1 MSDDFCIVRHSLT
14 YEQKEG
20 DPLRSYVPELRAA
33 GAVPTRSPASGEE
46 TAAGRRMSVN
56 RVDRPRSLE
65 VAAVWLPGEGLHS
78 QHGPIGD
85 ARLMATF
92 GERTTPASENLAQGL
107 AQFQSKSLEIVEGLL
122 WRTEG

>member
-1 MSDDFCIVRHSLT
+1 MCRSSGLLEPFRHAALLRVRKQQPDD
-14 YEQKEG
+14 E
-20 DPLRSYVPELRAA
+20 A
-33 GAVPTRSPASGEE
+33 
-46 TAAGRRMSVN
+46 SVN
-56 RVDRPRSLE
+56 RVNRPRSLE

-92 GERTTPASENLAQGL
+92 VERTTPASENLAQGL
-107 AQFQSKSLEIVEGLL
+107 AQFQSKSLEIVEGLW